1 MNTKS
6 EMSPQ
11 ELKALKKKVAV
22 RFSAIPIFLGLIL
35 FLSAGTLNYWQAVL
49 YLAVLT
55 VPMVFAVRHFFRT
68 DPKFLE
74 RRTRPKEK
82 EKSQVAIA
90 LLSTVPFVSSFV
102 VPGLDRRWTW
112 SHVPTFLVIAADIV
126 AFLGYLLIL
135 SVFKQ
140 NSFASRIV
148 EVDESQKVITTG
160 LYRAIRHPMYL
171 GVLIMFLPA
180 PIALG
185 SYWALIPMVLLP
197 PTLILRILDEERVLS
212 RDLPG
217 YDEYRKKTRFRL
229 IPFVW

>member
-11 ELKALKKKVAV
+11 ELKALKKKVAI
-22 RFSAIPIFLGLIL
+22 RFSAFLIFLGLIF
-35 FLSAGTLNYWQAVL
+35 FLAAGTLNYWQAGL
-49 YLAVLT
+49 YLLVVT
-55 VPMVFAVRHFFRT
+55 VPMVLAVLHFLRT
-68 DPKFLE
+68 DPRFLE
-74 RRTRPKEK
+74 RRTHPREK

-90 LLSTVPFVSSFV
+90 LLSTVPFVSSFI
-102 VPGLDRRWTW
+102 VPGLDRRFGW
-112 SHVPTFLVIAADIV
+112 SHVPAFLVVAADAV
-126 AFLGYLLIL
+126 VFLGYLLIL

-148 EVDESQKVITTG
+148 EVDEGQTVITTG
-160 LYRAIRHPMYL
+160 LYRVIRHPMYL

-185 SYWALIPMVLLP
+185 SYWALIPMAILP